1 MYKFTETKLLNM
13 KPFAIAVVLLCA
25 TSVLLGCKKIEE
37 VVECKSDKIYIIE
50 ANAHEAS
57 NKTPCTQKGT
67 VLRFVAKFDQTGK
80 YSTKDP
86 ANQSSINKLY
96 GFSDCGDAD
105 HHKNSARFGWAW
117 NKTTQK
123 MDIYAYCYVNQDGTN
138 TSGGANEKHYITSV
152 DLDKE
157 YEYKIEAASGKYIF
171 TINGKTKEVPRH
183 CSGEQKN
190 MVRLFPYF
198 GGTEPAPQRITIY
211 IKDL

>member
-1 MYKFTETKLLNM
+1 MKQTQVIIALL
-13 KPFAIAVVLLCA
+13 FGTIFLL
-25 TSVLLGCKKIEE
+25 SCKKVEE
-37 VVECKSDKIYIIE
+37 IVECKSDKVYVIE
-50 ANAHEAS
+50 ANAHESS
-57 NKTPCTQKGT
+57 NKVPCTQKGT
-67 VLRFVAKFDQTGK
+67 VLHFKAKFDQTGK
-80 YSTKDP
+80 YSTKNA

-96 GFSDCGDAD
+96 GFSDCGDTD

-123 MDIYAYCYVNQDGTN
+123 MDIYAYCYVNQDGSN
-138 TSGGANEKHYITSV
+138 TSGGANEKHYITSI

-157 YEYKIEAASGKYIF
+157 YEYKIEAADKKYVFSID
-171 TINGKTKEVPRH
+171 GKTKTVDRH

-198 GGTEPAPQRITIY
+198 GGTEPAPQKINIY